1 MSKYMRFTEDKTRFI
16 NQLPWKSE
24 EEKQKVL
31 DFFKSHANLESKI
44 KSWQNRDKN
53 ATVQEI
59 RDLISDTNTNS
70 LEKTSK
76 LSLVIFTS

>member
-44 KSWQNRDKN
+44 KSW
-53 ATVQEI
+53 
-59 RDLISDTNTNS
+59 
-70 LEKTSK
+70 
-76 LSLVIFTS
+76 